1 MKTEL
6 TSTTRHNHSADDMK
20 LDKSRPQGKQNM
32 KTNTTTDRTR
42 HFDESETTSIET
54 TIYSENSISMS
65 EYRILNPQTAE
76 VPTLTQSRVLAAVL
90 ERVRIKEARRAKSAA
105 RRKALMEA
113 AMNAVIHP
121 WEQFMSVFHHA
132 PQPALAR
139 VHVASGSQAGKSVRV
154 TSSYLALPRA

>member
-1 MKTEL
+1 MKREL
-6 TSTTRHNHSADDMK
+6 TSTTRHNQSAVDMK
-20 LDKSRPQGKQNM
+20 LDKSRPQGKQTM
-32 KTNTTTDRTR
+32 KNNTTTDRTR

-105 RRKALMEA
+105 RRKALIEA

-121 WEQFMSVFHHA
+121 WEQLMSVFHHA

>member
-1 MKTEL
+1 
-6 TSTTRHNHSADDMK
+6 MK
-20 LDKSRPQGKQNM
+20 LDKSRPQGNQDM
-32 KTNTTTDRTR
+32 KTNTKTDRTR
-42 HFDESETTSIET
+42 HFDESETTSIEP

-90 ERVRIKEARRAKSAA
+90 ERVRIKEARRARSAA

-113 AMNAVIHP
+113 ALNAVLHP
-121 WEQFMSVFHHA
+121 WEQLMSVFHHA

-139 VHVASGSQAGKSVRV
+139 VHIASGSQTGKSVRV